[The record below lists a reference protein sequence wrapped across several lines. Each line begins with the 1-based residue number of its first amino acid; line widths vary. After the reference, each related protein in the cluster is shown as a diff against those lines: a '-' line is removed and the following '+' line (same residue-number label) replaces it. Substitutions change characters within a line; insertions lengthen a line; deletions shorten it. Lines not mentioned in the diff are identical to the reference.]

1 MCTDARGD
9 FRPSNFGAKYPVF
22 TYEKRPFYCEPRE
35 AFSMYYVYIQD
46 NISNVLSVRDARA
59 VVKAKA
65 IVCGGRGFDPLCVN
79 FASFLQFVCVCVC
92 AGFFFQCISYL
103 LT

>member
-1 MCTDARGD
+1 MLMCKDACGD
-9 FRPSNFGAKYPVF
+9 FRPSIFGAKYPVF

-46 NISNVLSVRDARA
+46 NISNVLSICDARA
-59 VVKAKA
+59 VVKAEA

-79 FASFLQFVCVCVC
+79 FASFLQFVCVCVTV
-92 AGFFFQCISYL
+92 FFFSVFLIY
-103 LT
+103 